1 MNPCQLHIW
10 VSKVGNASRIYCI
23 FPPNLF
29 YLLQNLILTIIAEQ
43 LGPDFIAFILD
54 LIENPPDMDL
64 EDQIPDLFVNL
75 ILSYNLQF
83 TNTENIVLN
92 ALKEKTVAKSFTE
105 KILLLFNREG
115 ERQSETKRI
124 LHEINRNS
132 SEPVIRYRGS
142 CANIRS

>member
-1 MNPCQLHIW
+1 MSI
-10 VSKVGNASRIYCI
+10 A
-23 FPPNLF
+23 PPTPTPFEPFF
-29 YLLQNLILTIIAEQ
+29 YLLQNLTLTIIAEQ

-83 TNTENIVLN
+83 TNSENIVLN
-92 ALKEKTVAKSFTE
+92 ALKERTVAKNFTE

-115 ERQSETKRI
+115 ERKRDKAYFTQDKSKFQRTCDPLQRI
-124 LHEINRNS
+124 LCEYSIMNHRRRIL
-132 SEPVIRYRGS
+132 Y
-142 CANIRS
+142 